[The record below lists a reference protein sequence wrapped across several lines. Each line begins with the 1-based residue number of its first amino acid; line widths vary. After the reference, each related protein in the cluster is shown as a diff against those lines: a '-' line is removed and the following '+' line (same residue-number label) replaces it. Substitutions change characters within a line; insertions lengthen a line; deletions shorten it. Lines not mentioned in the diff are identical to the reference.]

1 MEMNMNAVGAVLLA
15 GFLAM
20 AGGPVLAQAQAKK
33 NSIALSKTTTVSQ
46 AKKDTTP
53 KTAVA
58 PIRRETLSGID
69 LFPEDKKKD
78 IFLLSFQ
85 QDMTEDGVLELT
97 NYAGKVLYTKPI
109 PAGDHTLAPPVN
121 IGPLKTGTY
130 LVEVKTPTTV
140 YWKKMRVRLK

>member
-1 MEMNMNAVGAVLLA
+1 MNMNAVGALLLA
-15 GFLAM
+15 GVLAM
-20 AGGPVLAQAQAKK
+20 AGAPAQAQSQAKK
-33 NSIALSKTTTVSQ
+33 NTIALGKTSAIGQNTKAAS
-46 AKKDTTP
+46 AP
-53 KTAVA
+53 KNAVA
-58 PIRRETLSGID
+58 PVRRETLSGID

-121 IGPLKTGTY
+121 IGQLKTGTY